1 MNNPI
6 KSIELLNFQSHQST
20 LIEPAP
26 PGKLTVITGPSDSGK
41 TAIIR
46 ALKWLLYNQPAGADF
61 MRTGASM
68 VRISVKF
75 ADGNIVTRERTA
87 ATNRYKILRPVAAG
101 QNNRPDVFEGFG
113 AAVPL
118 EIQEIT
124 GVRTVK
130 IADQDLLL
138 NLSEQLDPPF
148 LGQKSTTAPGRAK
161 ILGKLAGTEEIDVAG
176 AETGRDLYRRG
187 QDEKRLATEIE
198 GLAARI
204 EEFAWIEK
212 LEERIAELEQLLDG
226 IKEQQ
231 ARLVTL
237 EEKRDG
243 LLRIQTEMNA
253 AQKVM
258 KRWAVLPRVEVA
270 VKKAEAAAVRCK
282 TLKTL
287 GVKLTDIQYGIE
299 EAQETIYRLRGLETV
314 GKIAQ
319 RTGEKIDRA
328 KQLHR
333 LYVKLGQ
340 VDASL
345 NLCRAELKKPRVVH
359 LGQLVAAVKNTEDAA
374 TRAGELAIFKGRLNE
389 IAANKTQVKRILQQ
403 WETKLP
409 ELQQKYLET
418 LMAAGMC
425 PLCGQPIQE
434 SCLREVI

>member
-1 MNNPI
+1 MNI
-6 KSIELLNFQSHQST
+6 KSIELQNFQSHHST
-20 LIEPAP
+20 HIEPAP
-26 PGKLTVITGPSDSGK
+26 PGQLTVITGPSDSGK

-87 ATNRYKILRPVAAG
+87 ATNRYKILQPGAEK
-101 QNNRPDVFEGFG
+101 PEVFEGFG
-113 AAVPL
+113 ATVPL

-130 IADQDLLL
+130 IADLDLML
-138 NLSEQLDPPF
+138 NLSEQLDGPF
-148 LGQKSTTAPGRAK
+148 LGQKSISSPARAK
-161 ILGKLAGTEEIDVAG
+161 ILGKLAGTEEIDVA
-176 AETGRDLYRRG
+176 ATETGRDLYRRN
-187 QDEKRLATEIE
+187 QDEKRLAAEIE

-212 LEERIAELEQLLDG
+212 LGEKIAALENLAAR
-226 IKEQQ
+226 IKEQ
-231 ARLVTL
+231 RELLVTL
-237 EEKRDG
+237 EEKRG
-243 LLRIQTEMNA
+243 ELLRIQAEMNA
-253 AQKVM
+253 AQKVL
-258 KRWAVLPRVEVA
+258 KRWTVLPAIEAA
-270 VKKAEAAAVRCK
+270 VKEAEVAAVRCK

-299 EAQETIYRLRGLETV
+299 EAQETIYRLRGLEAAEKVVQQT
-314 GKIAQ
+314 AQ
-319 RTGEKIDRA
+319 KFDRA

-333 LYVKLGQ
+333 LDVKLGQ

-345 NLCRAELKKPRVVH
+345 NLCRAELKKPRVAH
-359 LGQLVAAVKNTEDAA
+359 LEQLVAAVKNTEDAA

-389 IAANKTQVKRILQQ
+389 IAANKTRVKRILQQ
-403 WETKLP
+403 WEEKLP
-409 ELQQKYLET
+409 DLQQKYLET